1 MSTYEKLKK
10 SPEISK
16 SNTGEKIRERFN
28 IFLCNFL
35 CHAGRILAALLVISI
50 IAGVIMNDGKEHTE
64 KHNQL
69 EYEWTTGDS
78 TFVDKIDNIYIYK
91 RYIDGRQFYI
101 YKQTSCCHQI
111 VRETFIPVD
120 GVEKI
125 DSIYFINEDK

>member
-10 SPEISK
+10 SSEISK
-16 SNTGEKIRERFN
+16 SNVGEKIRERFAY
-28 IFLCNFL
+28 FLCIAFPIITP
-35 CHAGRILAALLVISI
+35 ILI
-50 IAGVIMNDGKEHTE
+50 ICLIVGVVLIGSKECSS
-64 KHNQL
+64 KHSQL

-91 RYIDGRQFYI
+91 RYIDGKQFYI

-125 DSIYFINEDK
+125 DSIYFIKEDKK